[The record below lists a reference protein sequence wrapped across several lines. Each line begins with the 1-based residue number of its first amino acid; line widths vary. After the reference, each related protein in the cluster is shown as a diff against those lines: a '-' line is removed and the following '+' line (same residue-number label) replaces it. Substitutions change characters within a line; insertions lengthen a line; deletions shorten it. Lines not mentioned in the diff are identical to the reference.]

1 MRLGKRSSSEPSAR
15 VRQLEAVA
23 PDARPWRLPWPLMTV
38 LAALITATAGWVLVT
53 GFCVLGWISVPQIEV
68 PAVLHLGTQGWLL
81 AHGVSVAL
89 PGARL
94 SIMPL
99 GLTLL
104 IIAIGL
110 GTCQQAAIH
119 SPPPADGQVGV
130 RVTRMGLTFG
140 LTYLILLGIARGW
153 TEGELAAQASLLT
166 AVALV
171 FGLGLVASAR
181 ALGWRPVMPS
191 WVRGAGLAVA
201 AGLAVLVAGG
211 ATVFVTALFL
221 GQNRI
226 TMIHDA
232 LQPGSLG
239 GVMLLVGQLAWLP
252 NFILWSGAWTTG
264 AGVQLGLGTV
274 VSPAR
279 SQVGM
284 LPSIPI
290 FGAVPPAGAMPQ
302 ASLLWLAWA
311 GLAGVAAAYVMVR
324 WLQRDEAAHGRRLRV
339 DLAALVGALAG
350 IASGLAFLLLQVP
363 AGGDLG
369 SVRLVDLGARL
380 QALAVMASTSMGLAG
395 MATGAI
401 LGWLELRRKQSP
413 VSQAI
418 DEANVNTHVVTSR
431 QAVGDAEG
439 DVPTT
444 VVTARQ
450 TAGDE

>member
-1 MRLGKRSSSEPSAR
+1 
-15 VRQLEAVA
+15 
-23 PDARPWRLPWPLMTV
+23 
-38 LAALITATAGWVLVT
+38 
-53 GFCVLGWISVPQIEV
+53 
-68 PAVLHLGTQGWLL
+68 
-81 AHGVSVAL
+81 
-89 PGARL
+89 
-94 SIMPL
+94 
-99 GLTLL
+99 
-104 IIAIGL
+104 
-110 GTCQQAAIH
+110 
-119 SPPPADGQVGV
+119 
-130 RVTRMGLTFG
+130 
-140 LTYLILLGIARGW
+140 
-153 TEGELAAQASLLT
+153 
-166 AVALV
+166 
-171 FGLGLVASAR
+171 
-181 ALGWRPVMPS
+181 
-191 WVRGAGLAVA
+191 
-201 AGLAVLVAGG
+201 
-211 ATVFVTALFL
+211 
-221 GQNRI
+221 
-226 TMIHDA
+226 
-232 LQPGSLG
+232 
-239 GVMLLVGQLAWLP
+239 
-252 NFILWSGAWTTG
+252 
-264 AGVQLGLGTV
+264 
-274 VSPAR
+274 
-279 SQVGM
+279 
-284 LPSIPI
+284 
-290 FGAVPPAGAMPQ
+290 MPQ

-431 QAVGDAEG
+431 QAVCDAEG